1 MSNAANMMSG
11 GRTAL
16 TRRAVAL
23 LARDPPAPI
32 AEVDALLTDACA
44 AALALQSRHLRIGRE
59 RLAAEREHL
68 RELIGSLAARRRAHE
83 RAAQTRPRR
92 TA

>member
-1 MSNAANMMSG
+1 
-11 GRTAL
+11 
-16 TRRAVAL
+16 V
-23 LARDPPAPI
+23 
-32 AEVDALLTDACA
+32 
-44 AALALQSRHLRIGRE
+44 

-83 RAAQTRPRR
+83 RAGQTRPRR